1 MNPSPR
7 AAIARISILL
17 LLTCAV
23 AFGWE
28 TSKNSGLQPVI
39 GHVVK
44 VKRVFAG
51 RGGDSKEF
59 TIRYSLQGKNYYLVT
74 RRGILDSLGT
84 LRGLQRGDSVPVAAS
99 PTAPHRAI
107 LDTLSGRYGGTL
119 CFAVLAAVFGVSVAV
134 LGLTGRV

>member
-1 MNPSPR
+1 MGRFSQYLHLKNRSCRGFMNPSPR

-23 AFGWE
+23 ALGWE
-28 TSKNSGLQPVI
+28 TSKNSGLQPVV

-51 RGGDSKEF
+51 RGGDGKEF
-59 TIRYSLQGKNYYLVT
+59 TIRYSLQGKNFYLVT

-84 LRGLQRGDSVPVAAS
+84 LRGLQRGDSVP
-99 PTAPHRAI
+99 
-107 LDTLSGRYGGTL
+107 
-119 CFAVLAAVFGVSVAV
+119 AVLAAVFGVSVAV